1 MNVHGKNDP
10 LKFKDRCMDNPPY
23 GLLSI
28 IKIQLEFELEPISQY
43 DVQTSIK
50 IRNVGVLQH
59 SLTKATINKRKK
71 T

>member
-28 IKIQLEFELEPISQY
+28 IKIQLEFELEFQGIVFTVYWYTNFIVRCS
-43 DVQTSIK
+43 
-50 IRNVGVLQH
+50 N
-59 SLTKATINKRKK
+59 IN
-71 T
+71 